1 MSGRSTWPLFR
12 PSHPPYKGGEG
23 GRPAS
28 ERLQEGRERALARQ
42 VEIVGKSGNLY
53 RYTAL
58 EEDRI
63 LPPAGA
69 NYIICKPAAGKGVDI
84 LYAGETD
91 SLARL
96 AWRDQLAHARDQYGD
111 DADVLTRL
119 NVRSAVRVAE
129 QEDVIEEHQP
139 PMNREARA

>member
-1 MSGRSTWPLFR
+1 M
-12 PSHPPYKGGEG
+12 
-23 GRPAS
+23 
-28 ERLQEGRERALARQ
+28 ARQ
-42 VEIVGKSGNLY
+42 IEIVGKSGNLY
-53 RYTAL
+53 RYQAL

-69 NYIICKPAAGKGVDI
+69 NYIICKPAGKGVNI

-96 AWRDQLAHARDQYGD
+96 AWRDQLAQARDVYGE

-139 PMNREARA
+139 PMNREARPHPSQR

>member
-1 MSGRSTWPLFR
+1 M
-12 PSHPPYKGGEG
+12 
-23 GRPAS
+23 
-28 ERLQEGRERALARQ
+28 ARQ

-129 QEDVIEEHQP
+129 QEDVIEEPQP

>member
-1 MSGRSTWPLFR
+1 M
-12 PSHPPYKGGEG
+12 
-23 GRPAS
+23 
-28 ERLQEGRERALARQ
+28 ARQ
-42 VEIVGKSGNLY
+42 IEIVGKSGNHY

-69 NYIICKPAAGKGVDI
+69 NYVICKPAANGYDI

-96 AWRDQLAHARDQYGD
+96 AWRDQLAKARDTYGD

-129 QEDVIEEHQP
+129 QEDLIEEHQP
-139 PMNREARA
+139 PMNA

>member
-1 MSGRSTWPLFR
+1 
-12 PSHPPYKGGEG
+12 
-23 GRPAS
+23 
-28 ERLQEGRERALARQ
+28 LARQ
-42 VEIVGKSGNLY
+42 IEIVGKSGNLY

-69 NYIICKPAAGKGVDI
+69 NYVICKPAAKGVDI

-96 AWRDQLAHARDQYGD
+96 AWRDQLARARDTYGD

-119 NVRSAVRVAE
+119 NVRSAVRLAE
-129 QEDVIEEHQP
+129 QEDLIEEHQP
-139 PMNREARA
+139 PMNSGAHA